1 VGAHLWMVDYRDEID
16 SDLSVFHRID
26 DPQGIPSSRYFRL
39 AWHLASY
46 DGAVAAAIRA
56 EHQQDEP
63 EEPDYQQPQA
73 VRSVT
78 LEGSTLAVM
87 TETEQGNEMPGVE
100 YTS

>member
-1 VGAHLWMVDYRDEID
+1 MVDYRDEID

-63 EEPDYQQPQA
+63 EEPGHQQPQG
-73 VRSVT
+73 VTRTVT
-78 LEGSTLAVM
+78 LEGATLAAM
-87 TETEQGNEMPGVE
+87 TETEQGNELPGIE